1 MKIAGSIMIVLSA
14 GYFGFRHAGSVRRR
28 CDLIGQLLLALRLLK
43 SELSTYGTPLA
54 QAFGVL
60 AAATGGDAAA
70 YFSLAAKEMNS
81 KRWITPDR
89 ALWLAEGQL
98 KDIPE
103 QDPVRLVLR
112 DLGVGLGRYEL
123 ESQLNSIA
131 NAEARMEQ
139 LRTEAETEKGI
150 RCKTY
155 RMIGICAG
163 LALAILLV

>member
-1 MKIAGSIMIVLSA
+1 MKIAGSFMIVLSA
-14 GYFGFRHAGSVRRR
+14 GFFGFRYAGSVRRR

-60 AAATGGDAAA
+60 AAATSGNAAV
-70 YFSLAAKEMNS
+70 YFSSAAKEMNS
-81 KRWITPDR
+81 KRWITPDKVLR
-89 ALWLAEGQL
+89 AAESHL
-98 KDIPE
+98 KE
-103 QDPVRLVLR
+103 LHEEDPVRQVLH

-123 ESQLNSIA
+123 ESQLYSIA
-131 NAEARMEQ
+131 NAEARMERLQ
-139 LRTEAETEKGI
+139 AEAEKEKGL

-155 RMIGICAG
+155 RMIGVCAG